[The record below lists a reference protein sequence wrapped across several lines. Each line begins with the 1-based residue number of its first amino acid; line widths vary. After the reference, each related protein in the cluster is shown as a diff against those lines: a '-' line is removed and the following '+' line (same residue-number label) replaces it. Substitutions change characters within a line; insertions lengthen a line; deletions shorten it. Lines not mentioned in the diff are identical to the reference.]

1 MSCYSAKQ
9 LIKMVPGIGAIL
21 LMIACLPSNCSA
33 QYIIKALPRWMVSVH
48 ATYMSPQSPVDMFL
62 DDAQWGYH
70 MEAQYRLQYNKP
82 FLAGLY
88 FNETGLSKYVLKYSY
103 ASPDGD
109 VNVRE
114 KANTRRLEFG
124 LTAGFYPEI
133 NWLLQP
139 YLQGRVGMAIYQT
152 SSILT
157 DRDTEEN
164 IDRISESKD
173 SVLAYGIDIGIHIVP
188 NIWYLRGDIR
198 IGFVANPSATFM
210 SLDEKN
216 KGTTGIPIDYFEK
229 HTSAASWLKVSAG
242 VSYLF

>member
-1 MSCYSAKQ
+1 MNISIGRHWLK
-9 LIKMVPGIGAIL
+9 LLPGIGAI
-21 LMIACLPSNCSA
+21 MFIISMTPVTSHA
-33 QYIIKALPRWMVSVH
+33 QHVIKALPRWMVSMH
-48 ATYMSPQSPVDMFL
+48 GTYFIPQSPISMFL

-70 MEAQYRLQYNKP
+70 VEAQYRLQYNKP
-82 FLAGLY
+82 FMGGLY
-88 FNETGLSKYVLKYSY
+88 FGETLLSKYVLRYTY
-103 ASPDGD
+103 NGPDGD
-109 VNVRE
+109 VNIRE

-139 YLQGRVGMAIYQT
+139 YIQGRVGMAIFQT

-157 DRDTEEN
+157 DRDSEEN

-173 SVLAYGIDIGIHIVP
+173 TALSYGIDFGIHIVP
-188 NIWYLRGDIR
+188 KIWYVRGDIR

-210 SLDEKN
+210 SLDEAN
-216 KGTTGIPIDYFEK
+216 AGTSGFPINYFEE
-229 HTSAASWLKVSAG
+229 HTASGSWLKVSAG